1 MESLRQ
7 QLTRKD
13 YQVAPCH
20 AHDEEE
26 DDAANDGDDAANDVD
41 DGDDGH

>member
-13 YQVAPCH
+13 YQVAPGH
-20 AHDEEE
+20 AHDAEEE
-26 DDAANDGDDAANDVD
+26 DDAAD
-41 DGDDGH
+41 DGDYGADDDDGN

>member
-13 YQVAPCH
+13 YQVMTPGH
-20 AHDEEE
+20 AHDAEE
-26 DDAANDGDDAANDVD
+26 DDAAD
-41 DGDDGH
+41 DGDYGADDDDGN